1 MATRR
6 RRARYTWFPNIGFQG
21 ENPVDDFNGFPFT
34 LTVPTATET
43 LGSVSIFDLIPDFTQ
58 EEPTTTDNNL
68 SDFIGNEYIL
78 KRIVGKLFASAAE
91 SNAAGAT
98 DIILGAGFFVARADE
113 IAPQTPIGSSGGTD
127 AILNYGP
134 LNNHTIRHPW
144 IWRRVWKLQ
153 NPASP
158 IQTGLITTMAG
169 GSVMDGPHIDAK
181 SARRVRQDER
191 LFFAIQAGNAGAGAS
206 QELTLGG
213 YLDYRVLGAL
223 RKAKNRSAF

>member
-21 ENPVDDFNGFPFT
+21 DNPQDDISGFPFT
-34 LTVPTATET
+34 IAVPTAAES
-43 LGSVSIFDLIPDFTQ
+43 LSLVQIFDLIPDFTQ

-78 KRIVGKLFASAAE
+78 KRIVGKCFAAVSE
-91 SNAAGAT
+91 SNAAGAV
-98 DIILGAGFFVARADE
+98 DIIFGAGFFVARADE
-113 IAPQTPIGSSGGTD
+113 AAPQTPIGSSGTD
-127 AILNYGP
+127 GMLNYAP
-134 LNNHTIRHPW
+134 LGNHTIRHPW

-158 IQTGLITTMAG
+158 IQQGVITTMSG
-169 GSVMDGPHIDAK
+169 GSLQDGPHIDAK

-191 LFFAIQAGNAGAGAS
+191 LFFAIQAGNVGAAAGA
-206 QELTLGG
+206 ELDIGG
-213 YLDYRVLGAL
+213 YLDYRCLGAL